1 MKNLTTG
8 HPLKLIFFFALPLM
22 FGNLLQQLYIMVDTM
37 IVGRFVGVDALASI
51 GGADWINWAI
61 LGLLMGFTQGFSI
74 RVSNCLGANDEKGM
88 EKSIAMS
95 YLSCFVIAIL
105 VIIFSQIIIE
115 PLLKLLNTPSHTI
128 QGSITYLRIMSSGAL
143 IVIFYN
149 CFSSILRAIGDSRTP
164 LIAMVIAAC
173 LNVILDLL
181 FVCIFHQGIA
191 GAAIATLISQLFAAT
206 FCYFKLRKELPFKIK
221 KESFQIDQK
230 LIYQLIKLGLPLAFQ
245 NLIIAFGGIVLQS
258 VVNDFGFLFIAGYT
272 ATNKLYGILEVVAI
286 SFGYAITT
294 FVSQNYGAKKYQR
307 MKSGVFQAN
316 ILSVFISIVI
326 MIVIL
331 FFGKKILLLFISTTP
346 KQTQIVLKYAYDYL
360 HYLADP
366 NKDASLMYVENHYRQ
381 QEIYLS
387 VANLYSFNKYWSASI
402 ALDYQW
408 NKLNADLY
416 KFPYPNRHTTLV
428 SIASALN
435 FEQFKLQASVLGT
448 FVSDHVRTDTMSM
461 ENKKQITPRNSRCP
475 KRRR

>member
-8 HPLKLIFFFALPLM
+8 HSLKLIFFFALPLM

-128 QGSITYLRIMSSGAL
+128 QGSITYLRIMSGGAL

-221 KESFQIDQK
+221 KETFQIDQK

-294 FVSQNYGAKKYQR
+294 FVSQNYGAKKYDR
-307 MKSGVFQAN
+307 VLEAYHFCLKVGVVLLSILGIICFIFAPEIIALFRKEDLEVIEIGTVALRYQCLTLPIQA
-316 ILSVFISIVI
+316 SIVMANMLTQSI
-326 MIVIL
+326 GYGFWATLVAMGRQGIFLIPA
-331 FFGKKILLLFISTTP
+331 LFILPNIFGIRGLQYCQPFADICTF
-346 KQTQIVLKYAYDYL
+346 IVGLLVVRKVIGDLK
-360 HYLADP
+360 
-366 NKDASLMYVENHYRQ
+366 
-381 QEIYLS
+381 
-387 VANLYSFNKYWSASI
+387 AN
-402 ALDYQW
+402 
-408 NKLNADLY
+408 
-416 KFPYPNRHTTLV
+416 
-428 SIASALN
+428 
-435 FEQFKLQASVLGT
+435 
-448 FVSDHVRTDTMSM
+448 M
-461 ENKKQITPRNSRCP
+461 KKN
-475 KRRR
+475 

>member
-22 FGNLLQQLYIMVDTM
+22 FGNFLQQLYIMVDTM

-128 QGSITYLRIMSSGAL
+128 QGSITYLRIMSGGAL

-164 LIAMVIAAC
+164 LIAMLIAAC

-206 FCYFKLRKELPFKIK
+206 FCYFKIRKELPFKIK
-221 KESFQIDQK
+221 KETFQIDQK

-258 VVNDFGFLFIAGYT
+258 VVNGFGFLFIAGYT

-331 FFGKKILLLFISTTP
+331 FFGKKVLLLFIC
-346 KQTQIVLKYAYDYL
+346 L
-360 HYLADP
+360 
-366 NKDASLMYVENHYRQ
+366 
-381 QEIYLS
+381 
-387 VANLYSFNKYWSASI
+387 LYTSPS
-402 ALDYQW
+402 
-408 NKLNADLY
+408 
-416 KFPYPNRHTTLV
+416 
-428 SIASALN
+428 
-435 FEQFKLQASVLGT
+435 
-448 FVSDHVRTDTMSM
+448 
-461 ENKKQITPRNSRCP
+461 PRD
-475 KRRR
+475 

>member
-22 FGNLLQQLYIMVDTM
+22 FGNFLQQLYIMVDTM

-128 QGSITYLRIMSSGAL
+128 QGSITYLRIMSGGAL

-164 LIAMVIAAC
+164 LIAMLIAAC

-206 FCYFKLRKELPFKIK
+206 FCYFKIRKELPFKIK

-258 VVNDFGFLFIAGYT
+258 VVNGFGFLFIAGYT
-272 ATNKLYGILEVVAI
+272 A
-286 SFGYAITT
+286 TT

-331 FFGKKILLLFISTTP
+331 FFGKKVLLLFISTTP

-360 HYLADP
+360 FTMAVCLPVLYILYSYRSALQGMENTIIPMVSGIVELITRVSAALILPHYMGVYGIYLAEVLAWTAAAIMLYIFYH
-366 NKDASLMYVENHYRQ
+366 KDLHQ
-381 QEIYLS
+381 
-387 VANLYSFNKYWSASI
+387 
-402 ALDYQW
+402 LD
-408 NKLNADLY
+408 KG
-416 KFPYPNRHTTLV
+416 V
-428 SIASALN
+428 
-435 FEQFKLQASVLGT
+435 
-448 FVSDHVRTDTMSM
+448 M
-461 ENKKQITPRNSRCP
+461 
-475 KRRR
+475 

>member
-128 QGSITYLRIMSSGAL
+128 QGSITYLRIMSGGAL

-221 KESFQIDQK
+221 KETFQIDQK

-331 FFGKKILLLFISTTP
+331 FFGKKVLLLFISTTP
-346 KQTQIVLKYAYDYL
+346 KQTQIV
-360 HYLADP
+360 
-366 NKDASLMYVENHYRQ
+366 
-381 QEIYLS
+381 
-387 VANLYSFNKYWSASI
+387 
-402 ALDYQW
+402 
-408 NKLNADLY
+408 
-416 KFPYPNRHTTLV
+416 
-428 SIASALN
+428 
-435 FEQFKLQASVLGT
+435 FKICL
-448 FVSDHVRTDTMSM
+448 
-461 ENKKQITPRNSRCP
+461 
-475 KRRR
+475 